1 MEAIKRLFFVL
12 GVKTRNF
19 FAKNYGKE
27 TLQRKNSERC
37 WSEGN
42 HSLGRDTH
50 KGFTVG
56 LAGPS
61 SKERFQKEHSKGIM
75 SGRSSL

>member
-1 MEAIKRLFFVL
+1 MEAVKRLYFVL

-19 FAKNYGKE
+19 FAKNDGKE
-27 TLQRKNSERC
+27 ALQRKSSERC
-37 WSEGN
+37 WREGN

-56 LAGPS
+56 LAGLS
-61 SKERFQKEHSKGIM
+61 SKERCQKEHSKGMM
-75 SGRSSL
+75 SGRASL